1 MLFALDTEDGR
12 LRAFA
17 SEDEAAPH
25 CKVVDVEDGFWL
37 FFAEDGSPLEAR
49 FVKGPGDPTAAP
61 LAYVL
66 QRAMSGRWL
75 QERLD
80 QVAAVEGCGLATVEE
95 LVETL
100 KINRGKR
107 AARGCCAFQGGG

>member
-1 MLFALDTEDGR
+1 MVFALDMDDGR
-12 LRAFA
+12 LWAFPSA
-17 SEDEAAPH
+17 DEAAAH
-25 CKVVDVEDGFWL
+25 CKTVDVEDGYWL

-49 FVKGPGDPTAAP
+49 FVKVPGDPTAAP

-66 QRAMSGRWL
+66 QRGMSGRWL

-80 QVAAVEGCGLATVEE
+80 QVTAVEGCGLATVAE

-107 AARGCCAFQGGG
+107 VSRG